1 MTRGRLR
8 AGGDLQSN
16 RYYAQRALA
25 QHPLQLLHRGRS
37 VRDVIGASL
46 RTATP
51 RTSSGPPVNRPI
63 VRRLAAAVVVSVD
76 SRRISRTGAR
86 WYYCDARSVELMS
99 RCTQSISNRQC
110 DSMLAPT
117 EPSIQ
122 RRGTK
127 SQVILVVRLEEKIFL
142 IKSYDAADKCMS
154 FLTVQSLRQ
163 FIVGKLNF
171 LSKLQLSSIS
181 EELVNL
187 FSICAAIY

>member
-1 MTRGRLR
+1 M
-8 AGGDLQSN
+8 
-16 RYYAQRALA
+16 
-25 QHPLQLLHRGRS
+25 
-37 VRDVIGASL
+37 
-46 RTATP
+46 
-51 RTSSGPPVNRPI
+51 TSSEHPCGRRRPA
-63 VRRLAAAVVVSVD
+63 RLAVRQSIVPLSVVSPPPPP
-76 SRRISRTGAR
+76 SPSTAGESRTGAR
-86 WYYCDARSVELMS
+86 WYYCDARSAELMS

-127 SQVILVVRLEEKIFL
+127 SQVILVVLLEEKIFL